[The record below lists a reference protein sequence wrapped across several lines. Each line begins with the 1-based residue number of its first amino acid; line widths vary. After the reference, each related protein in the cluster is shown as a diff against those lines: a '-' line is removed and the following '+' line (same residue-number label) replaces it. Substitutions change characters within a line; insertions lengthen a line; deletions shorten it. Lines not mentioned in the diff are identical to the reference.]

1 MLRKL
6 SREEVLDILK
16 SGRVDYVRVV
26 FVDVLGNTRGRSLR
40 RIEFEKILEKG
51 KGVEYSEA
59 LLLLDFRD
67 SPIKSRYGDIFAVP
81 DINTFI
87 IIPYLE
93 RTARVLSFVT
103 TPDNSPHPL
112 CTRSLLTRAI
122 EKLNEF
128 GYNLQVSFEL
138 AFYLITFK
146 DGKVIPA
153 DEARAFS
160 SEGLMEQ
167 QNFLKELIKYLENVG
182 IQVQYINKHYSP
194 GQYEVTFNMTNSLN
208 AADSLITAREII
220 RDTARLYRL
229 YSTFMPKP
237 FKEYPSSSMD
247 IYVKLVDLSNKPVGV
262 DPSDPKGLGLSK
274 VLYNFL
280 AGILE
285 HIGSILAI
293 ASPTINSYKR
303 YKEVDTPNVAGIG
316 NERHYIIRI
325 PSTYKDEGVFE
336 FRLADPLANPYL
348 LLSSMIYAGIDGIE
362 RGLDVDPNYEV
373 STLPTN
379 LKDALQKLDND
390 TKLKYYLGEQ
400 LVNTFIELKKKE
412 IEDYEKE
419 ISEWEINSYLK
430 LGW

>member
-1 MLRKL
+1 MLKD
-6 SREEVLDILK
+6 EVLDVLK
-16 SGRVDYVRVV
+16 SGKVDYVRVV

-40 RIEFEKILEKG
+40 RIEFEKALENG
-51 KGVEYSEA
+51 KGIEYSES

-67 SPIKSRYGDIFAVP
+67 LPIRSKYGDIFAVP
-81 DINTFI
+81 DVSTFV

-103 TPDNSPHPL
+103 TAEGSPHPL
-112 CTRSLLTRAI
+112 CTRSLLVKAV

-128 GYNLQVSFEL
+128 GYNLQVAFEPT
-138 AFYLITFK
+138 FYLITFK
-146 DGKVIPA
+146 DGKPVPA

-167 QNFLKELIKYLENVG
+167 QNFLRDLIKYLESVG

-194 GQYEVTFNMTNSLN
+194 GQYEITFSMSDSLN
-208 AADSLITAREII
+208 SADSLITAREII
-220 RDTARLYRL
+220 RDTARLYKI

-237 FKEYPSSSMD
+237 FKDYSSSSMD
-247 IYVKLVDLSNKPVGV
+247 IYIKLVDLSNKPVGV
-262 DPSDPKGLGLSK
+262 DASDPKGLGLSK
-274 VLYNFL
+274 ILYSFL

-303 YKEVDTPNVAGIG
+303 YKEVVTPNIAGIG

-348 LLSSMIYAGIDGIE
+348 LLSSIIFAGIDGIE
-362 RGLDVDPNYEV
+362 RGLDVDANYEV
-373 STLPTN
+373 SLLPTN

-390 TKLKYYLGEQ
+390 TKLKYYLGEE

-412 IEDYEKE
+412 IEEYEKE
-419 ISEWEINSYLK
+419 ITEWEINSYLK
-430 LGW
+430 SGW